1 MPSSLMCL
9 CNPFQNAAK
18 SSESE
23 TTDDAGRKPRRQ
35 RTSPSVYGT
44 LPKASRAVRSSRRSS
59 REASGDDRRNRG
71 RLSQKSPPT
80 LESHEVVKLEGSPT
94 KMSGLW
100 VEASGR
106 KARVATKSIRGRRR
120 GVGSR
125 SRGDR
130 LKRVKGRFVST
141 KTDNPL
147 EDDKP
152 CSSDQITSDDMKT
165 QSINETEEGNSEC
178 YKGEQETENMSA
190 LFGDLPN
197 ESATGVGVNTESGR
211 NAECIVGKSKAATSG
226 KSYGSSVDFEA
237 MAEGVDLPM
246 KVLVS
251 SGQVR
256 PSSGQARPSAGE
268 VRPSSSQAR
277 PSSGE
282 VRPSSSQARPSSGQA
297 RPKKLKNL
305 GDIVAKLR
313 TENEKTLQ
321 HDANDTN

>member
-1 MPSSLMCL
+1 MPSLLMCL

-23 TTDDAGRKPRRQ
+23 TADDTGRKPRRQ

-44 LPKASRAVRSSRRSS
+44 LPKASRAVRTSRRSS
-59 REASGDDRRNRG
+59 REASGDDRRTWNQG
-71 RLSQKSPPT
+71 RLVQKSPPT
-80 LESHEVVKLEGSPT
+80 LESHEVVKLEDSPT

-120 GVGSR
+120 GGGSR

-141 KTDNPL
+141 KTDNPS
-147 EDDKP
+147 EDIKP
-152 CSSDQITSDDMKT
+152 ASDGIPSDDMKT
-165 QSINETEEGNSEC
+165 HSINETEEGICSTEC
-178 YKGEQETENMSA
+178 YKGEQKTENRSD
-190 LFGDLPN
+190 LFGDLPI
-197 ESATGVGVNTESGR
+197 ESVTGVGMNPDTGRNTE
-211 NAECIVGKSKAATSG
+211 CIDGKSKAATSG
-226 KSYGSSVDFEA
+226 KTYGSSVDFEA
-237 MAEGVDLPM
+237 MTEGVDLPR

-251 SGQVR
+251 SSQAR
-256 PSSGQARPSAGE
+256 PSSGEA
-268 VRPSSSQAR
+268 RPSSSQAR
-277 PSSGE
+277 PSSG
-282 VRPSSSQARPSSGQA
+282 QARPSSGQA

>member
-1 MPSSLMCL
+1 MPSLFMCL
-9 CNPFQNAAK
+9 CNTFQNATK

-44 LPKASRAVRSSRRSS
+44 LPKANRAVRTSRHSSL
-59 REASGDDRRNRG
+59 EAPGDDRWNRG
-71 RLSQKSPPT
+71 RLVQKSPPT
-80 LESHEVVKLEGSPT
+80 LESHEVVKLEGSAT

-120 GVGSR
+120 GGR

-147 EDDKP
+147 EDVKP
-152 CSSDQITSDDMKT
+152 CSSDRMPSDDTKT
-165 QSINETEEGNSEC
+165 HSSHETEEGSSEC
-178 YKGEQETENMSA
+178 YKVEQETENRSD

-197 ESATGVGVNTESGR
+197 ESVTGVGANTDSGR
-211 NAECIVGKSKAATSG
+211 NTGCLDGKSEAATSG
-226 KSYGSSVDFEA
+226 KSYGSSVEFEA
-237 MAEGVDLPM
+237 ATEGVDLPR

-256 PSSGQARPSAGE
+256 PSSGQARPS
-268 VRPSSSQAR
+268 
-277 PSSGE
+277 SGE
-282 VRPSSSQARPSSGQA
+282 VRPSSGQARPSSSQA